1 MILHLQKVY
10 FPFMFGI
17 SFFFNEFLLSMKNHA
32 FAELCILLV
41 HSYYHSIMDLLF
53 LAVKIEIYPKTGTLV
68 HYNAILCFPATV
80 CFENEQETVLINC
93 SHCHT

>member
-1 MILHLQKVY
+1 
-10 FPFMFGI
+10 
-17 SFFFNEFLLSMKNHA
+17 MKNHA

-68 HYNAILCFPATV
+68 HYNAILCFLQQFALKMNRKQ
-80 CFENEQETVLINC
+80 C
-93 SHCHT
+93 